1 MPFGIDSTGYN
12 LKTIDDILASIRTRQ
27 QALFGAAF
35 AAQLDTSVV
44 GQLNGVFANEMA
56 DLWLL
61 GQSVWRSRY
70 PSTATG
76 VSLDLVAQ
84 ETGATRLPAT
94 SSTVTLTFSGSNGTI
109 VPVGTVVAVDG
120 SGAQFQT
127 TEAGTISGGT
137 VDLEAEALETGAV
150 LAPAGTLTVMVS
162 AIAGVTSVTNALDAE
177 LGTDI
182 ETDAAFR
189 LRRSQLLRQSGS
201 GTVAAIRADVRAVE
215 DVDEVYVYNNPTSST
230 SVDGLPPHSFEVVV
244 RGGADADIRQAI
256 FDSQPAGI
264 ESYGTTSG
272 TVTDEQGDSQ
282 TVKFTRPT
290 DVDMWVDVE
299 VVIDSANF
307 PTDGDDQIKQAIVD
321 YWESSDQ
328 RIGKDVVVNAFY
340 GSIYAIPGVSQVTV
354 LEIDDIN
361 PPVNTTTTA
370 ITSRQIAVFDT
381 SRITVTH
388 V

>member
-1 MPFGIDSTGYN
+1 
-12 LKTIDDILASIRTRQ
+12 
-27 QALFGAAF
+27 
-35 AAQLDTSVV
+35 
-44 GQLNGVFANEMA
+44 
-56 DLWLL
+56 
-61 GQSVWRSRY
+61 
-70 PSTATG
+70 
-76 VSLDLVAQ
+76 
-84 ETGATRLPAT
+84 
-94 SSTVTLTFSGSNGTI
+94 
-109 VPVGTVVAVDG
+109 
-120 SGAQFQT
+120 
-127 TEAGTISGGT
+127 
-137 VDLEAEALETGAV
+137 V